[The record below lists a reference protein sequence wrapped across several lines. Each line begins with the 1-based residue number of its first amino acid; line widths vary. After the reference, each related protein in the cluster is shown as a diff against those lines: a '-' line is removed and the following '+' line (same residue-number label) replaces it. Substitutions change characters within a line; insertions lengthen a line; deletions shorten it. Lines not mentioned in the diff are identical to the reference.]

1 MANLTQQLSRP
12 FNKRM
17 ASLLT
22 VKFDPTL
29 PVLFCLLQN
38 LVMQA
43 AVVVVPVVLQL
54 HKWHRMPHHRQ
65 TKN

>member
-1 MANLTQQLSRP
+1 MANLTQQPSRP

-22 VKFDPTL
+22 AKLDPTL

-38 LVMQA
+38 LVLQA
-43 AVVVVPVVLQL
+43 AGAALQAVRLL